1 MTAVATVAGIGAATR
16 PDAAASGLEGGGVP
30 ATAAVAQAT
39 GTSLVRLA
47 YSFVSDSG
55 RGHPNPGAEVDL
67 IFAAGDE
74 VLLYLADPTEALAED
89 GTYSYSNG
97 QLSIHISTPD
107 LKAVATF
114 PLSLSTSQVTMPFKV
129 FSPGTGTS
137 LWDREPMDLGQGI
150 QAVYNAVTNASTLDL
165 TPDEAADRA
174 LAYAQAWLSAPAG
187 ASALRGAGRQMLPA
201 LPKPEG
207 KCTEDGDNCIT
218 TVRRAG
224 DDIVIRYSDALA
236 SFVTLYSYGPPKAG
250 PKLGTSDLA
259 GDPRVYL
266 DPEVHA
272 DSQFDPVN
280 TTAAIVVPDESAE
293 QAGALAQM
301 ASTLEKRHYKVT
313 ELDGPNA
320 TVAAIASALSSSPGV
335 LLFSTH
341 GNEDGD
347 LLTGSTVAIKG
358 AESMKAAYASYSQVL
373 TSEGLGS
380 LVQYRLPDGTT
391 PYILG
396 QSNCSFKVFKL
407 ATVCQW
413 KVALTPAFWSWLSDE
428 RHVDW
433 SDSMV
438 FISACEI
445 DQYPAL
451 LRKTIKAKAYFSFK
465 GDVAANFATAAEQYL
480 IDFVAH
486 PTRSPEEAYYNM
498 VRVDKTREMIY
509 KEDHLLNGVLG
520 SWCGD
525 ASTCI
530 LDGWGWNG
538 TIMVSYSKHGW
549 LSTSVDQG
557 QVWWM
562 LFAARWDRDAA
573 HGAQALQNCYDDYW
587 SKGEN
592 GGLADQFCNAA
603 NTGLGKDEAK
613 FARDVAYA
621 IYLLTGKEPSGLSE
635 FIPPRWTLD
644 D

>member
-1 MTAVATVAGIGAATR
+1 MTAVALVAGIAPTSQPG
-16 PDAAASGLEGGGVP
+16 AAASGLSGARAP
-30 ATAAVAQAT
+30 AVAHLAQAT
-39 GTSLVRLA
+39 GTSLVRVA
-47 YSFVSDSG
+47 YSLVRDSG
-55 RGHPNPGAEVDL
+55 GGHPNPGAEVDL

-74 VLLYLADPTEALAED
+74 ALLYLADPTEALAED

-107 LKAVATF
+107 LKAIGDF
-114 PLSLSTSQVTMPFKV
+114 PLSLSASQVTMPFKI
-129 FSPGTGTS
+129 FSSGKGTS
-137 LWDREPMDLGQGI
+137 LWAREPMDLGQGI
-150 QAVYNAVTNASTLDL
+150 QAVYNAVTNASTLSL
-165 TPDEAADRA
+165 TPDEAGDRA
-174 LAYAQAWLSAPAG
+174 LAYAQAWLSAPADVP
-187 ASALRGAGRQMLPA
+187 ALRGAARQLLPDQA
-201 LPKPEG
+201 GPKG

-224 DDIVIRYSDALA
+224 DDLVIRYSDAPP
-236 SFVTLYSYGPPKAG
+236 SFVTLYSYGPPKGGAN
-250 PKLGTSDLA
+250 LGTSDLA

-272 DSQFDPVN
+272 DSQFDPVLA
-280 TTAAIVVPDESAE
+280 TAVIVDPDTSVE
-293 QAGALAQM
+293 QAGALAEM
-301 ASTLEKRHYKVT
+301 ASTLKKHHFKVR
-313 ELDGPNA
+313 ELDGPQA
-320 TVAAIASALSSSPGV
+320 TVEAIASALSRSPGV
-335 LLFSTH
+335 LVFSTH

-347 LLTGSTVAIKG
+347 LLTGSTAVIDSDK
-358 AESMKAAYASYSQVL
+358 SMKAAYALYSQQL
-373 TSEGLGS
+373 TNEGLGS
-380 LVQYRLPDGTT
+380 LVQYKLPDGTV

-407 ATVCQW
+407 ATECQW
-413 KVALTPAFWSWLSDE
+413 KVALTPAFWSWLSE
-428 RHVDW
+428 KKHVDW
-433 SDSMV
+433 TDSMV

-451 LRKTIKAKAYFSFK
+451 LRKIIKAKAYFSFK
-465 GDVAANFATAAEQYL
+465 GDVASNFATAAEQYL

-509 KEDHLLNGVLG
+509 KEDHLFNGILG
-520 SWCGD
+520 RWCGD

-538 TIMVSYSKHGW
+538 EIMVSYGKHGW

-562 LFAARWDRDAA
+562 LFAGRWDRDAA

-592 GGLADQFCNAA
+592 SGLADQFCNAA
-603 NTGLGKDEAK
+603 NTGLGKDKAK
-613 FARDVAYA
+613 LARDVAYA
-621 IYLLTGKEPSGLSE
+621 IYLLTGKEPSDFNE
-635 FIPPRWTLD
+635 FVPPRWTLD